1 MDVLLAQNKL
11 VQKIIWNI
19 DVLNVLYLDV
29 LVQGV

>member
-11 VQKIIWNI
+11 VQKIIWNL